1 MRTKLFYVLF
11 ITCLLSCKTENVQV
25 SSTDVVIDGI
35 PVKTYVIDS
44 CEYIGDISSSSSKT
58 NWATHKGNCK
68 FCAERAL
75 KNK

>member
-11 ITCLLSCKTENVQV
+11 ITCLLSCKTEN
-25 SSTDVVIDGI
+25 SKISPNDVVINGI
-35 PVKTYVIDS
+35 TVKIYVIDS
-44 CEYIGDISSSSSKT
+44 CEYIGDVSYTNSNS